1 MIIKIKGLKM
11 KIKTVIKYLEKRDLT
26 IISYGNN
33 SFLTVNGWIN
43 INGYKK
49 LSDFNFLLN
58 DI

>member
-1 MIIKIKGLKM
+1 M

-26 IISYGNN
+26 IISYGKN

>member
-1 MIIKIKGLKM
+1 M
-11 KIKTVIKYLEKRDLT
+11 KIETVIEYLEKRNLN
-26 IISYGNN
+26 ILLYGNN

-43 INGYKK
+43 INDYKK